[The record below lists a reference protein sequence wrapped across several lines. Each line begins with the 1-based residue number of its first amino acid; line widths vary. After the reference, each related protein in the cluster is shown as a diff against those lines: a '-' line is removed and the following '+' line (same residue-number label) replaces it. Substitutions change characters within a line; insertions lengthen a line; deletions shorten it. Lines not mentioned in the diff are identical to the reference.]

1 MKLYHNKYQIA
12 DTTKYVVDYVCE
24 NPVEYD
30 NYSQIVKVA
39 DDAILFSSTDIVNIK
54 AKLFEIGINKNE
66 VSFI

>member
-1 MKLYHNKYQIA
+1 MKLYNNKDPIA

-30 NYSQIVKVA
+30 NYYQIVRVA

-54 AKLFEIGINKNE
+54 AKLFELGKSQNE
-66 VSFI
+66 VAFI

>member
-30 NYSQIVKVA
+30 NYYQIVRVA

-54 AKLFEIGINKNE
+54 ARLFELGKSQNE
-66 VSFI
+66 VAFI